1 MGGRQSVAVSV
12 NLDEPRV
19 EVRRGQIVLGQKDQ
33 GKVYGQAQDVCW
45 QTCVLPVYV
54 FIQILPL

>member
-1 MGGRQSVAVSV
+1 MAVSV

-19 EVRRGQIVLGQKDQ
+19 EVRRGHIVLGQKDQ